1 MVLVTGATG
10 ILGRVVVLELL
21 KRGKSVRG
29 AKRPTSN
36 LAEVKSSLKSYT
48 PAAETLF
55 DLMEWMDVDFSDIQS
70 VQNVLTGVEEVY
82 HCAAKVSFN
91 PKDEAEL
98 FRTNVEATQ
107 NLLYACEGS
116 SVKKFCF
123 VSSIA
128 VLDDFNEQ
136 GEMDES
142 SDFNPKL
149 NHSTYAITKHMAEME
164 AWRASAEGL
173 NTVIVNPGMII
184 GSGNWGNSSGD
195 LFPKF
200 EKLPYTFSGG
210 TAYVDVR
217 DVAYCMVE
225 LMERNIFGERFIL
238 ISENRRYN
246 DIGNKIRTKLGLKP
260 AETLSD
266 FKLNVGRWAN
276 ILFGWLIPPLRMAT
290 KSNIDAITS
299 FSTISNRK
307 IQERL
312 NFEFIPVDES
322 AEFHLKNYIADVKMS
337 RK

>member
-21 KRGKSVRG
+21 KRGKSVRA

-36 LAEVKSSLKSYT
+36 LAELKSSLKNYS
-48 PAAETLF
+48 PEAEILF
-55 DLMEWMDVDFSDIQS
+55 EKINWLDVDFSDVS
-70 VQNVLTGVEEVY
+70 SLKNAVEGVDEVY
-82 HCAAKVSFN
+82 HCAGKVSFN
-91 PKDEAEL
+91 PKDEAQL
-98 FRTNVEATQ
+98 FKTNMEGTQ
-107 NLLYACEGS
+107 NLLYVCEGS
-116 SVKKFCF
+116 LVKKFCF

-128 VLDDFNEQ
+128 VLDGLNDK

-149 NHSTYAITKHMAEME
+149 HHSAYAISKHLAEME
-164 AWRASAEGL
+164 VWRASAEGL
-173 NTVIVNPGMII
+173 QTVIVNPGVII

-200 EKLPYTFSGG
+200 EANKYTFSGG

-217 DVAYCMVE
+217 DVAFCMVE

-246 DIGNKIRTKLGLKP
+246 DLGNSIRKKLGLKP
-260 AETLSD
+260 AETLSA

-290 KSNIDAITS
+290 KSNIDAITG
-299 FSTISNRK
+299 FHTISNEK
-307 IQERL
+307 IRRAL
-312 NFEFIPVDES
+312 NIEFIPVDES
-322 AEFHLKNYIADVKMS
+322 VDFHLKNYVAAKN
-337 RK
+337 KA

>member
-1 MVLVTGATG
+1 MVLVTGAAG

-21 KRGKSVRG
+21 KRGKTVR
-29 AKRPTSN
+29 ATKRPTSN
-36 LAEVKSSLKSYT
+36 LAEVKSSLKQYS
-48 PAAETLF
+48 PEAEIWF
-55 DLMEWMDVDFSDIQS
+55 EKIEWLDVDFSDIRS
-70 VQNVLTGVEEVY
+70 VQQAVNGIDEVY

-91 PKDEAEL
+91 PKDETEL
-98 FRTNVEATQ
+98 YKTNVEGTQ

-116 SVKKFCF
+116 GVKKFCF

-128 VLDDFNEQ
+128 VLDGVNEK
-136 GEMDES
+136 GEMDED

-164 AWRASAEGL
+164 VWRASAEGL
-173 NTVIVNPGMII
+173 NTVIVNPGIII

-217 DVAYCMVE
+217 DVAFCMVE
-225 LMERNIFGERFIL
+225 LMERNIFSERFIL

-246 DIGNKIRTKLGLKP
+246 DIGNKIRAKLGLKP

-266 FKLNVGRWAN
+266 FKLNIGRWAN
-276 ILFGWLIPPLRMAT
+276 NIFGWLVPPLRMAT
-290 KSNIDAITS
+290 KSNIEAVKS
-299 FSTISNRK
+299 FQTISNQK
-307 IQERL
+307 IKDRL
-312 NFEFIPVDES
+312 GFQFIPVDES
-322 AEFHLKNYIADVKMS
+322 ADFHLKNYIADVKTS
-337 RK
+337 R